1 MKINLER
8 VEIKNFRSY
17 GNKKSTIEFKNGIDI
32 VRGMNGRGKTTAFVH
47 SIIYALYG
55 VGAYSENLSDLINRY
70 NEKEMM
76 VSLFFSKG
84 DKRYQINRGR
94 NPNILDI
101 YEDDL
106 LLEFDNI
113 KDGDAFIQDVLLDG
127 IGQSTF
133 SSLFVVQTANPA
145 YSIFRM
151 TKPQRRTI
159 IEQLFDLSKFKEV
172 QADAKKE
179 LDETNKE
186 LTTALAQKEQ
196 KDRELAK
203 INTELAEFKKQEEF
217 FLKERDEKIKAL
229 EVEIK
234 ALEEKLIS
242 DEEISKKKLTLSKY
256 TDALDGLKK
265 NLYDYMTKKKSIK
278 TLQESLSEKTK
289 ALELL
294 TKSEIK
300 KPEELQNEL
309 ISNAKQSTMATLK
322 NDVNEIAKKNNH
334 DNCPVTSYF
343 DSINVEKL
351 RDAKEIERDIKDS
364 NKKLQDIEVL
374 KSAIANISKDLEKQV
389 DEMNKLVGKNKDED
403 PEEVLKGRIEKGSAL
418 CEKLKEELEAIRVVQ
433 TLLPQKRAEMRNFAT
448 MKKPELPKSQLE
460 VIKKDFETLV
470 ANIELLTKKEIALKS
485 LYDFLKKDSIKNFQI
500 KHTFPPLERAINNIL
515 RIFFDGN
522 IRIKFTNDLEP
533 AIFKGN
539 VEVAYQ
545 TFSGGEK
552 KRLDLA
558 FLFAVREFL
567 VYKNNLDT
575 NVLIMD
581 ELLDGEL
588 DDMGVDAV
596 FEYIKTLVDCDI
608 ILVTHRK
615 MGITA
620 SREFN
625 IIKKKFS
632 EIELKS

>member
-1 MKINLER
+1 MKIDLER

-17 GNKKSTIEFKNGIDI
+17 GNKKSVIEFKNGIDI

-55 VGAYSENLSDLINRY
+55 VGAYSENVSDLINRHSGR
-70 NEKEMM
+70 EMV
-76 VSLFFSKG
+76 VSLVFSKG
-84 DKRYQINRGR
+84 DKRYKVSRGR

-106 LLEFDNI
+106 LLDFDGM
-113 KDGDAFIQDVLLDG
+113 KEADAFIQDVLLEG
-127 IGQSTF
+127 ISQSTF

-151 TKPQRRTI
+151 NKPQRRTI

-172 QADAKKE
+172 QTLAKKD
-179 LDETNKE
+179 LDETTKE
-186 LTTALAQKEQ
+186 LTVALAQKEQ

-203 INTELAEFKKQEEF
+203 INSELAEFKKQEEF

-234 ALEEKLIS
+234 ALEEKLVS
-242 DEEISKKKLTLSKY
+242 DEEISKKKITYTKY
-256 TDALDGLKK
+256 TEVLDGLKK
-265 NLYDYMTKKKSIK
+265 NLYEYTNKKKTIK
-278 TLQESLSEKTK
+278 SLQDNLCEKTK
-289 ALELL
+289 AFELL

-322 NDVNEIAKKNNH
+322 NDVSEIAKENHH

-343 DSINVEKL
+343 ESINVETL
-351 RDAKEIERDIKDS
+351 RDAKDIEREIKES
-364 NKKLQDIEVL
+364 SKKLQDIEVL
-374 KSAIANISKDLEKQV
+374 KSAISNLAKDIEKQV
-389 DEMNKLVGKNKDED
+389 DEMNKLVGENKDED
-403 PEEVLKGRIEKGSAL
+403 PEEVLKGRIEKGTAL
-418 CEKLKEELEAIRVVQ
+418 CEKLKEELEAIKIVQ
-433 TLLPQKRAEMRNFAT
+433 TLLPQKRAEMRNFST
-448 MKKPELPKSQLE
+448 MKRPELPKSQLE
-460 VIKKDFETLV
+460 VIKKDFETLI
-470 ANIELLTKKEIALKS
+470 ANIELLTKKEINLRS
-485 LYDFLKKDSIKNFQI
+485 LYDFLKKDNIKNFQI

-596 FEYIKTLVDCDI
+596 FEYIKTLIDCDI

-632 EIELKS
+632 EIEIKA

>member
-17 GNKKSTIEFKNGIDI
+17 GNKKSIIDFKNGIDI

-55 VGAYSENLSDLINRY
+55 VGAYNENVSDLINRHSGR
-70 NEKEMM
+70 EMV
-76 VSLFFSKG
+76 VSLVFSKG
-84 DKRYQINRGR
+84 DKRYKISRGR

-106 LLEFDNI
+106 LLDFDGM
-113 KDGDAFIQDVLLDG
+113 KEGDAFIQDVLLEG
-127 IGQSTF
+127 ISQSTF

-151 TKPQRRTI
+151 NKPQRRTI

-172 QADAKKE
+172 QTLAKKD
-179 LDETNKE
+179 LDETTKE
-186 LTTALAQKEQ
+186 LTVALAQKEQ

-203 INTELAEFKKQEEF
+203 INAELAEFKKQEEF

-234 ALEEKLIS
+234 ALEEKLVS
-242 DEEISKKKLTLSKY
+242 DEEISKKKLTYAKY
-256 TDALDGLKK
+256 TEALDGLKK
-265 NLYDYMTKKKSIK
+265 NLYEYTNKKKTIK
-278 TLQESLSEKTK
+278 SLQDSLAEKTK

-294 TKSEIK
+294 TNSDIK

-322 NDVNEIAKKNNH
+322 NDVNEIAKENHH

-343 DSINVEKL
+343 DSINVETL
-351 RDAKEIERDIKDS
+351 RDAKDIEREIKES
-364 NKKLQDIEVL
+364 SKKLQDIEVL
-374 KSAIANISKDLEKQV
+374 KSAISNLAKDIEKQV
-389 DEMNKLVGKNKDED
+389 DEMNKLVGENKDED
-403 PEEVLKGRIEKGSAL
+403 PEDVLKGRIEKGTAL
-418 CEKLKEELEAIRVVQ
+418 CEKLKEELEAIKIVQ
-433 TLLPQKRAEMRNFAT
+433 TLLPQKRAEMRNFST
-448 MKKPELPKSQLE
+448 MKRPELPKSQLE
-460 VIKKDFETLV
+460 VIKKDFETLI
-470 ANIELLTKKEIALKS
+470 ANIELLTKKEINLRS
-485 LYDFLKKDSIKNFQI
+485 LYDFLKKDNIKNFQI

-596 FEYIKTLVDCDI
+596 FEYIKTLIDCDI

-632 EIELKS
+632 EIEIKA

>member
-1 MKINLER
+1 MKIDLER

-17 GNKKSTIEFKNGIDI
+17 GNKKSVIEFKNGIDI

-55 VGAYSENLSDLINRY
+55 VGAYSENVSDLINRHSGR
-70 NEKEMM
+70 EMV
-76 VSLFFSKG
+76 VSLVFSKG
-84 DKRYQINRGR
+84 DKRYKISRGR

-101 YEDDL
+101 YEDDF
-106 LLEFDNI
+106 LLEFDGM
-113 KDGDAFIQDVLLDG
+113 KEADAFIQDVLLEG
-127 IGQSTF
+127 ISQSTF

-151 TKPQRRTI
+151 NKPQRRTI

-172 QADAKKE
+172 QTLAKKD
-179 LDETNKE
+179 LDETTKE
-186 LTTALAQKEQ
+186 LAAALAQKEQ

-203 INTELAEFKKQEEF
+203 INAELAEFKKQEEF

-234 ALEEKLIS
+234 ALEEKLVS
-242 DEEISKKKLTLSKY
+242 DEEISKKKLTYAKY
-256 TDALDGLKK
+256 TEALDGLKK
-265 NLYDYMTKKKSIK
+265 NLYEYTNKKKTIK
-278 TLQESLSEKTK
+278 GLQDSLSEKTK
-289 ALELL
+289 AFELL
-294 TKSEIK
+294 IKDEIK

-322 NDVNEIAKKNNH
+322 NDVSEIAKENHH

-343 DSINVEKL
+343 ESINVETL
-351 RDAKEIERDIKDS
+351 RDAKDIEKEIKES
-364 NKKLQDIEVL
+364 SKKLQDIEIL
-374 KSAIANISKDLEKQV
+374 KSAIFNLAKDIEKQV
-389 DEMNKLVGKNKDED
+389 DEMNKLVGENKDED
-403 PEEVLKGRIEKGSAL
+403 PEEVLKGRIEKGTAL
-418 CEKLKEELEAIRVVQ
+418 CEKLKEELEAIKIVQ
-433 TLLPQKRAEMRNFAT
+433 TLLPQKRAEMRNFST
-448 MKKPELPKSQLE
+448 MKRPELPKSQLE
-460 VIKKDFETLV
+460 VIKKDFETLI
-470 ANIELLTKKEIALKS
+470 ANIELLTKKEINLKS
-485 LYDFLKKDSIKNFQI
+485 LYDFLKKDNIKNFQI

-632 EIELKS
+632 EIEIKA

>member
-1 MKINLER
+1 MKIDLER

-17 GNKKSTIEFKNGIDI
+17 GNKKSVIEFKNGIDI

-55 VGAYSENLSDLINRY
+55 VGAYSENVSDLINRHSGR
-70 NEKEMM
+70 EMV
-76 VSLFFSKG
+76 VSLVFSKG
-84 DKRYQINRGR
+84 DKRYKVSRGR

-106 LLEFDNI
+106 LLDFDGM
-113 KDGDAFIQDVLLDG
+113 KEADAFIQDVLLEG
-127 IGQSTF
+127 ISQSTF

-151 TKPQRRTI
+151 NKPQRRTI

-172 QADAKKE
+172 QTLAKKD
-179 LDETNKE
+179 LDETTKE
-186 LTTALAQKEQ
+186 LAAALSQKEQ

-203 INTELAEFKKQEEF
+203 INAELAEFKKQEEF

-234 ALEEKLIS
+234 ALEEKLVS
-242 DEEISKKKLTLSKY
+242 DEEISKKKLTFAKY
-256 TDALDGLKK
+256 TEALDGLKK
-265 NLYDYMTKKKSIK
+265 NLYEYTNKKKTIK
-278 TLQESLSEKTK
+278 SLQDSLSEKTK
-289 ALELL
+289 AFELL
-294 TKSEIK
+294 IKDEIK

-322 NDVNEIAKKNNH
+322 NDVSEIAKENHH

-343 DSINVEKL
+343 ESINVETL
-351 RDAKEIERDIKDS
+351 RDAKDIEREIKES
-364 NKKLQDIEVL
+364 SKKLQDIEVL
-374 KSAIANISKDLEKQV
+374 KSAISNLAKDIEKQV
-389 DEMNKLVGKNKDED
+389 DEMNKLVGENKDED
-403 PEEVLKGRIEKGSAL
+403 PEEILKGRIEKGSAL
-418 CEKLKEELEAIRVVQ
+418 CEKLKEELEAIKIVQ
-433 TLLPQKRAEMRNFAT
+433 TLLPQKRAEMRNFST
-448 MKKPELPKSQLE
+448 MKRPELPKSQLE
-460 VIKKDFETLV
+460 VIKKDFETLI
-470 ANIELLTKKEIALKS
+470 ANIELLTKKEINLRS
-485 LYDFLKKDSIKNFQI
+485 LYDFLKKDNIKNFQI

-632 EIELKS
+632 EIEIKA

>member
-1 MKINLER
+1 MKIDLER

-17 GNKKSTIEFKNGIDI
+17 GNKKSVIEFKNGIDI

-55 VGAYSENLSDLINRY
+55 VGAYNENVSDLINRHSGR
-70 NEKEMM
+70 EMV
-76 VSLFFSKG
+76 VSLVFSKG
-84 DKRYQINRGR
+84 DKRYKISRGR

-106 LLEFDNI
+106 LLDFDGM
-113 KDGDAFIQDVLLDG
+113 KEGDAFIQDVLLEG
-127 IGQSTF
+127 ISQSTF
-133 SSLFVVQTANPA
+133 SSLFVIQTANPA

-151 TKPQRRTI
+151 NKPQRRTI

-172 QADAKKE
+172 QTLAKKD
-179 LDETNKE
+179 LDETTKE
-186 LTTALAQKEQ
+186 LTVALAQKEQ

-203 INTELAEFKKQEEF
+203 INSELAEFKKQEKF

-234 ALEEKLIS
+234 ALEEKLVS
-242 DEEISKKKLTLSKY
+242 DEEISKKKITYTKY
-256 TDALDGLKK
+256 TEALDGLKK
-265 NLYDYMTKKKSIK
+265 NLYEYTNKKKTIK
-278 TLQESLSEKTK
+278 SLQDNLCEKTK
-289 ALELL
+289 AFELL

-309 ISNAKQSTMATLK
+309 ISNAKQSIMATLK
-322 NDVNEIAKKNNH
+322 NDVSEIAKENHH

-343 DSINVEKL
+343 DSINVETL
-351 RDAKEIERDIKDS
+351 RDAKDIEREIKES
-364 NKKLQDIEVL
+364 SKKLQDIEVL
-374 KSAIANISKDLEKQV
+374 KSAISNIAKDIERQV
-389 DEMNKLVGKNKDED
+389 DEMNKLVGENKEED
-403 PEEVLKGRIEKGSAL
+403 PEEILKGRIEKGSAL
-418 CEKLKEELEAIRVVQ
+418 CEKLKEELEAIKIVQ
-433 TLLPQKRAEMRNFAT
+433 TLLPQKRAEMRNFST
-448 MKKPELPKSQLE
+448 MKRPELPKSQLE
-460 VIKKDFETLV
+460 VIKKDFETLI
-470 ANIELLTKKEIALKS
+470 ANIELLTKKEINLRS
-485 LYDFLKKDSIKNFQI
+485 LYDFLKKDNIKNFQI

-632 EIELKS
+632 EIEIKA

>member
-1 MKINLER
+1 MKIDLER

-17 GNKKSTIEFKNGIDI
+17 GNKKSVIEFKNGIDI

-55 VGAYSENLSDLINRY
+55 VGAYSENVSDLINRHSGR
-70 NEKEMM
+70 EMV
-76 VSLFFSKG
+76 VSLVFSKG
-84 DKRYQINRGR
+84 DKRYKVSRGR

-106 LLEFDNI
+106 LLDFDGM
-113 KDGDAFIQDVLLDG
+113 KEADAFIQDVLLEG
-127 IGQSTF
+127 ISQSTF

-151 TKPQRRTI
+151 NKPQRRTI

-172 QADAKKE
+172 QTLAKKD
-179 LDETNKE
+179 LDETTKE
-186 LTTALAQKEQ
+186 LAAALAQKEQ

-203 INTELAEFKKQEEF
+203 INAELAEFKKQEEF

-234 ALEEKLIS
+234 ALEEKLVS
-242 DEEISKKKLTLSKY
+242 DEEISKNKLTFAKY
-256 TDALDGLKK
+256 TEALDGLKK
-265 NLYDYMTKKKSIK
+265 NLYEYTNKKKTIK
-278 TLQESLSEKTK
+278 SLQDNLCEKTK
-289 ALELL
+289 AFELL
-294 TKSEIK
+294 TKDEIK

-322 NDVNEIAKKNNH
+322 NDVSEIAKENHH

-343 DSINVEKL
+343 ESINVETLK
-351 RDAKEIERDIKDS
+351 DAKDIEREIKENS
-364 NKKLQDIEVL
+364 KKLQDIEVL
-374 KSAIANISKDLEKQV
+374 KNTISNLAKDIEKQV
-389 DEMNKLVGKNKDED
+389 DEMNKLVSENKDED
-403 PEEVLKGRIEKGSAL
+403 PEEVLKGRIEKGTAL
-418 CEKLKEELEAIRVVQ
+418 CEKLKEELEAIKIVQ
-433 TLLPQKRAEMRNFAT
+433 TLLPQKRAEMRNFST
-448 MKKPELPKSQLE
+448 MKRPELPKSQLE
-460 VIKKDFETLV
+460 VIKKDFETLI
-470 ANIELLTKKEIALKS
+470 ANIELLTKKEINLRS
-485 LYDFLKKDSIKNFQI
+485 LYDFLKKDNIKNFQI

-596 FEYIKTLVDCDI
+596 FEYIKTLIDCDI

-632 EIELKS
+632 EIEIK